1 MLQAYLALGQWALNN
16 RQFTANEHLSD
27 FFFILLY
34 CISVM
39 VLEINILLSVFTLF

>member
-27 FFFILLY
+27 FFYFIVLY
-34 CISVM
+34 FC
-39 VLEINILLSVFTLF
+39 NGA